1 MTSGV
6 VDRIVCIMHVLCA
19 KERTEGEIMAVGY
32 DLTLFFNIFSP
43 FFLFPFYDE
52 TTCYVLFGDLYS

>member
-32 DLTLFFNIFSP
+32 DLTLFLS
-43 FFLFPFYDE
+43 FFPFPFYDE
-52 TTCYVLFGDLYS
+52 IMCYVFIWVCIVGVP